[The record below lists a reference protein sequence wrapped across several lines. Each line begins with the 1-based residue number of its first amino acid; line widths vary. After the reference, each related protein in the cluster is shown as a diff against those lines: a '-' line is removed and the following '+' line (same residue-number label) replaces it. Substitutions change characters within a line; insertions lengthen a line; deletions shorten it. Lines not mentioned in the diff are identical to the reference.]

1 MLSFRKAC
9 LQDIELYFH
18 WANDSSVREHS
29 YNSKK
34 INLKDHRKW
43 FVSKLNDEKCN
54 LYLFENN
61 KKQAVGQ
68 VRIQKNKM
76 FEAVIGISID
86 QHFRGRGFSKI
97 MLKLSTDS
105 FLNTN
110 PNFSLN
116 AYIKE
121 INLNSKYA
129 FENAGFKFSE
139 IINYDGIKS
148 FHYVKMFNAS
158 KK

>member
-9 LQDIELYFH
+9 MQDMELYFH
-18 WANDSSVREHS
+18 WANDSLVRENS

-34 INLKDHRKW
+34 INLEDHQKW

-61 KKQAVGQ
+61 KKQVVGQ

-76 FEAVIGISID
+76 YEAVIGISID

-110 PNFSLN
+110 PKFLLN

-121 INLNSKYA
+121 RNLSSKYA
-129 FENAGFKFSE
+129 FEKVGFKFSA
-139 IINYDGIKS
+139 IINYDNIKS
-148 FHYVKMFNAS
+148 FLYVKKNE
-158 KK
+158 